1 MPKIMRQNLKDILQ
15 RNASSLIKMVQNWKK
30 SWHIVIVQQF
40 SSKKVLFI
48 LSDVDLLQFAYLY
61 VKQFCNSAFLN
72 FHALLSND
80 VVSTLEKKI
89 NRQVY
94 YVLSIYIKRKSSII
108 YIFNNKVIRRIT
120 KVLWNELI
128 LYFH

>member
-1 MPKIMRQNLKDILQ
+1 ME
-15 RNASSLIKMVQNWKK
+15 K

-61 VKQFCNSAFLN
+61 VEQFCNSALLN

-94 YVLSIYIKRKSSII
+94 YVLSIYIKKSLSLLKF
-108 YIFNNKVIRRIT
+108 YEMN
-120 KVLWNELI
+120 
-128 LYFH
+128 